1 MSGVKRA
8 TSAKVRLR
16 SLLNQA
22 DNRTCADCGAPDPK
36 WASANIGV
44 FLCLKCCGV
53 HRSLGTH
60 ISKVLSVALDEW
72 SDEDIDAMIEVGG
85 NSAANSIYE
94 AHIPDGYTKPGPN
107 ATNDERRR
115 FIMAKYELQEFMKPS
130 LRIKSGRSSSSS
142 SVQSSISGKIIDTVL
157 SQKSEGMVEFI
168 GLLKVKVVNGTNL
181 AIRDMMTSDPYVVLT
196 LGQQTAQT
204 TVKSSDLNPVWNE
217 DLMLSVP
224 NNYRPVKLQVYDHDT
239 FSADD
244 IMGEAEIDIQPLIT
258 SATSYGDPQMFGDMQ
273 IGKWLK
279 SRDNALFEDSIV
291 KIADGRV
298 KQEVSLQLQNVES
311 GEIYLEIEWLPLDHF
326 HSFPAEKVK
335 SLFSSV
341 HMGIFS
347 EAHVCQCLSRLAT
360 QKRHSL
366 VTTSGDRQKTGQQF
380 VESVL
385 SLARGLLQLGLRNG
399 DVVAISAF
407 NSDWYL
413 EWILAVAFIGGIV
426 APLNYRWSFEEA
438 RMAMVTIRPKLLVTD
453 ESCYHWH
460 CAPQGDAIPSL
471 RWHVSLSSPSSDVI
485 NKCNTLTVEM
495 LVEKSVRFG
504 SMNYSFAP
512 EGAVLICFTSGTTGR
527 PKGVVISHA
536 ALIVQSLAKVAI
548 VGYSE
553 DDVYLHTTPLC
564 HIGGL
569 SSAMAMLMV
578 GACHIFMP
586 KFEASLALKAIEQHH
601 VTSLITVP
609 AIMADLISSTRLKQS
624 WKGSDSVKKILN
636 GGGGLSDN
644 LIKDA
649 TTKLFPKA
657 KLLSAYGMT
666 ETCSSLAFMTLFEPM
681 LGASDTSLQ
690 MLAGTNPSPVKT
702 RGVCVG
708 KPAPHVEIKIC
719 NDGSS
724 NVGRILTRGPHVMLR
739 YWDHQIPEKASHS
752 IEETWLDTGDI
763 GFVDNHGNLWLVG
776 RTNGRIKSG
785 GENIYPEEVEAVLI
799 QHPGVLSSIVVGIPD
814 PRLAEVVV
822 ACIRLR
828 DNWKWSDDSS
838 ECSVQSNQLFLSST
852 ILRHYCREKNL
863 TGFKIPKMFISWRTQ
878 FPLTT
883 TGKIRR
889 EQVRREVMSQL
900 VSFPSNL

>member
-311 GEIYLEIEWLPLDHF
+311 GEIYLEIEWLPLDQESEVSILF
-326 HSFPAEKVK
+326 CSYGNFLGGSCLPVLKPLGHSKTSLPRYYQRRSPENRPAVRRERPE
-335 SLFSSV
+335 S
-341 HMGIFS
+341 G
-347 EAHVCQCLSRLAT
+347 SRPAPT
-360 QKRHSL
+360 RPPKRRCCCNL
-366 VTTSGDRQKTGQQF
+366 CFQQ
-380 VESVL
+380 
-385 SLARGLLQLGLRNG
+385 
-399 DVVAISAF
+399 
-407 NSDWYL
+407 
-413 EWILAVAFIGGIV
+413 
-426 APLNYRWSFEEA
+426 SFEEA